1 MRPDQTETLRTGYC
15 LGSPF
20 DSELRENVLDM
31 RLYRLRRNAEV
42 SCDLLVGL
50 AVADQL
56 ENAALARAQ
65 RRRNR
70 RCRGCRGFGNVQL
83 APCA

>member
-1 MRPDQTETLRTGYC
+1 LCTGYR
-15 LGSPF
+15 LGSSL
-20 DSELRENVLDM
+20 DSELHENVFDV

-50 AVADQL
+50 AVADQP

-70 RCRGCRGFGNVQL
+70 VGLGC
-83 APCA
+83 